1 MDKLTDCALQ
11 AEQNRLLSHDLRS
24 AVSDILGGVTLLEQ
38 DSLSDAN
45 KAQIVRISAAAN
57 MVLRLLDA
65 VKSGSSAL
73 DNAPAAMAAGP
84 LAVVPFLQAVEQR
97 WQGRLAGLAI
107 DLQFRID
114 LTPECRVDCTSLDL
128 ERILSNLLDNA
139 VKFSPKDGT
148 ITLEAREEAG
158 NLRLHVCDQGAGFS
172 ASAREMLF
180 SYEGRPEN
188 SEVPGSG
195 LGLYIV
201 WQIVQRLQGDVQVA
215 FPDVGASITVI
226 LPLYRA
232 DTAGQSVPEPEP
244 AGGKLQGMRVL
255 LAEDNKTNQLVA
267 SQMLHVLGAEV
278 SIAEDGI
285 QAWEMLC
292 RQEFDLALVDI
303 EMPRKSGLELI
314 RDIRGSEKAFSNMP
328 LVALTAYF
336 LADHQNRI
344 MQAGANGV
352 IAKPLTDIDALGV
365 AINGFCRNGSG
376 VAKAKKP
383 VDQDTYNSLKKTM
396 GETAFGGLVDKLLI
410 DLQGVE
416 TRLEKAFQE
425 QDRANLRSASHILIS
440 LAGAVGALE
449 LLKAAQSLNTAVHG
463 VESDDLT
470 SSGWLVLPLL
480 RELIEYLETVHKEI
494 NGG

>member
-45 KAQIVRISAAAN
+45 KAQIARISAAAD

-73 DNAPAAMAAGP
+73 EKPSAARHSGP
-84 LAVVPFLQAVEQR
+84 LSVVPFLQAVEQR
-97 WQGRLAGLAI
+97 WQGRVAGLA
-107 DLQFRID
+107 LGLEFRID
-114 LTPECRVDCTSLDL
+114 LTAQCQINCAPLDL

-139 VKFSPKDGT
+139 VKFSPKGGK

-188 SEVPGSG
+188 SEIPGSG

-215 FPDVGASITVI
+215 ASDVGASITVV
-226 LPLYRA
+226 LPLHCA
-232 DTAGQSVPEPEP
+232 DTAGQPAQEPDP

-278 SIAEDGI
+278 TIAKDGI
-285 QAWEMLC
+285 EAWERLC

-314 RDIRGSEKAFSNMP
+314 RDIRRAEKSFSNMP

-365 AINGFCRNGSG
+365 AINRFCRNEPV

-383 VDQDTYNSLKKTM
+383 VDLQTYNSLKKTM
-396 GETAFGGLVDKLLI
+396 GKTAFGGLVDKLLI
-410 DLQGVE
+410 DLRGVQ
-416 TRLEKAFQE
+416 TRLEKAFRDH
-425 QDRANLRSASHILIS
+425 DRANLRSASHILIS

-480 RELIEYLETVHKEI
+480 RELIEYLETVHNEI